1 MTSNGGA
8 DHGVG
13 NDTDT
18 DLDEVVAGLRGG
30 DLSFVF
36 TLATRLGA
44 RIAAQAACGPLGADP
59 FVHAVAL
66 ELAALAAAPERAG
79 TAADALLAEAIERA
93 CLTPGAEWVSA
104 AGTCRRPDERSA

>member
-18 DLDEVVAGLRGG
+18 DLEQIVAGLRGG

-44 RIAAQAACGPLGADP
+44 RLAAQAGPSPRGPDV
-59 FVHAVAL
+59 FVHEVAL
-66 ELAALAAAPERAG
+66 ELAGLASAPETADRCAAA
-79 TAADALLAEAIERA
+79 LLDEAIERA
-93 CLTPGAEWVSA
+93 CLTPDAEWEGA